1 MLFLYL
7 ALGALGVVM
16 AGGLALS
23 WLLTRRSALTE
34 IQRPCDFGLAYEEVT
49 FPAGDGLRLRGWWI
63 PAEGSDR
70 AVIILHGHMGS
81 MDMDAH
87 RAPALLAAGFNVLLF
102 DFRGHGRSDGRQI
115 TFGYL
120 ERRDV
125 QGAVSF
131 LRGRGMRRIGLL
143 GFSLGGITAILSAP
157 LCPEVAAVVSDGGP
171 VRMRTAAAARGVEW
185 GFPAWISRPMV
196 WLAIAV
202 TSVRLR
208 ANLFRYEAVHWAGQ
222 IAPRPILFIH
232 GDQDQYG
239 PDFDE
244 LYAAARPPK
253 ELWRVPEAGHVTL
266 SSTVPEEHRQRV
278 IAFFQQN
285 L

>member
-1 MLFLYL
+1 MILLYL
-7 ALGALGVVM
+7 ALGAIGLALVV
-16 AGGLALS
+16 GLALS
-23 WLLTRRSALTE
+23 WLLTRRSVLTE
-34 IQRPCDFGLAYEEVT
+34 IQRPSDFGLAFEDVSFLAT
-49 FPAGDGLRLRGWWI
+49 DGLRLCGWWI

-70 AVIILHGHMGS
+70 AVIVLHGHMGS
-81 MDMDAH
+81 MDMDVH
-87 RAPALLAAGFNVLLF
+87 RAPALHAAGLNVLLF

-125 QGAVSF
+125 QGAVAF
-131 LRGRGMRRIGLL
+131 LRSRGMRRIGLL
-143 GFSLGGITAILSAP
+143 GFSLGGITAMLSAP

-171 VRMRTAAAARGVEW
+171 IRMRTAAAVRGMEW
-185 GFPAWISRPMV
+185 GFPGWISRPMA

-202 TSVRLR
+202 TSLRLR
-208 ANLFRYEAVHWAGQ
+208 ANLFRYEAVHWVGK
-222 IAPRPILFIH
+222 ISPRPILFIH
-232 GDQDQYG
+232 GDQDQYC
-239 PDFDE
+239 PEFDE
-244 LYAAARPPK
+244 LYAAAQPPK

-278 IAFFQQN
+278 IAFFQKY